1 MFSFFKKEPSSDNGP
16 SSHLRVM
23 GHDLDVISIV
33 RNGKVLFT
41 GEVAKNYPK
50 DHLEGKIL
58 EIAFRTGSGRPYFAY
73 YLCHDYYCA
82 VTLPGGAGYFGSPIE
97 AAIKTE
103 EFRSTVSQA
112 IMAFLVGYLKSALK
126 IDAGRDIA
134 SFSHNRAHT
143 NTLSYVASLDDW
155 FPIQHNDSESD
166 DASERKVAAVNGG
179 RCRIAEV
186 IAVDELSPSD

>member
-1 MFSFFKKEPSSDNGP
+1 MFSFFKKEPSGERAP
-16 SSHLRVM
+16 SSKLRVM
-23 GHDLDVISIV
+23 GHDLDVVSIT
-33 RNGKVLFT
+33 RNGKILFT
-41 GEVAKNYPK
+41 GEVARNFPK
-50 DHLEGKIL
+50 DHLEGKVL

-97 AAIKTE
+97 AALKAE

-126 IDAGRDIA
+126 IDASRDVA

-179 RCRIAEV
+179 RCSIAEV
-186 IAVDELSPSD
+186 IAVDQLSPSD